1 MAMAAK
7 DTSTL
12 ATTSRLRLVAS
23 PCTLW
28 GWEEEQ
34 WGRGGDGWGRGG
46 GGGGERGGGGL
57 GEGWGRVGRGVEAGW
72 ERARGGVG
80 GALES
85 HLKATKRE
93 R

>member
-34 WGRGGDGWGRGG
+34 WGRGWGWV
-46 GGGGERGGGGL
+46 GEGEGGGL
-57 GEGWGRVGRGVEAGW
+57 GEG
-72 ERARGGVG
+72 
-80 GALES
+80 
-85 HLKATKRE
+85 
-93 R
+93 